1 MPFAS
6 IFTFYEVLLLKFTRT
21 KQMLRFIQVNDVRN
35 RLLLNR
41 LPLRNL
47 KLQDVMLFKLRLE
60 YNVVER
66 GCTLFSIKVN
76 LILSETR
83 AYIIMSMYYMSSFV
97 YISTNP
103 TCIQTCDPLASFTSW
118 LAYIYIYIYMYV
130 CVYFTIKTD
139 WLI

>member
-1 MPFAS
+1 
-6 IFTFYEVLLLKFTRT
+6 
-21 KQMLRFIQVNDVRN
+21 MLRFIQVNDVRN

-60 YNVVER
+60 YNVIER

-83 AYIIMSMYYMSSFV
+83 AYIIMSVYYMSSFV
-97 YISTNP
+97 FISTNP
-103 TCIQTCDPLASFTSW
+103 TCIQRYNLLASFTSW
-118 LAYIYIYIYMYV
+118 PDACLYV
-130 CVYFTIKTD
+130 CVCVCVIIKTD